1 MPSGYRSRP
10 ASANEFRVEKV
21 GKSPSIGLR
30 GALPPT
36 DMPAAPV
43 YYDEATYRRAV
54 TALLEAKDRQFC
66 AAGRV
71 AVDPTQMVLFFRS
84 KSGITQSIDFPI
96 DVELDAPP
104 AFDVLVASCRPHQT
118 SNYNTYMDRE
128 SLFYPPTLPLTI
140 SLDIMS
146 NYPILDGVRN
156 ALLPNLPPGH
166 YLTAVRDKFEL
177 ILDGSR
183 LERQTANTRNDG
195 RAATVI
201 VTLPVKFTGG
211 ALIVRDPAT
220 GAQET
225 FTMKTKPGESNEL
238 EWVAFMANCEYETQV
253 VDTGY
258 RVMMSYA
265 VYVRNFSPEGAIKFQ
280 SLLTPQEAFFD
291 FLGPVLNMSR
301 GKTLGFYLSCDYPD
315 VNPSLLTADALIPR
329 LKAGDYLLYHSLK
342 MYHLHPDLRWTAGG
356 YIWPLTSR
364 VELDGDDIAG
374 ISAQLKSS
382 SISPRAPYLSGITS
396 SPGYPPPI
404 AVPGYPVP
412 GSAGLGMYGPAPLG
426 GSPPMSG
433 LAGDPQDHALRMKV
447 QESGGQS
454 LSEAGIMVLTDQWN
468 HTAANAGA
476 VERVPFLSRGELQ
489 KLVVNVLLV
498 VMVK

>member
-1 MPSGYRSRP
+1 
-10 ASANEFRVEKV
+10 
-21 GKSPSIGLR
+21 
-30 GALPPT
+30 
-36 DMPAAPV
+36 MPAAPV

-54 TALLEAKDRQFC
+54 TALLEAKDRQF
-66 AAGRV
+66 AATGRV

-118 SNYNTYMDRE
+118 SDYNNYMERE

-140 SLDIMS
+140 SLDVMS

-183 LERQTANTRNDG
+183 LERQAANTRNDG

-201 VTLPVKFTGG
+201 VTLPVKFQGG
-211 ALIVRDPAT
+211 ALVVRDPAT
-220 GAQET
+220 GAQEV
-225 FTMKTKPGESNEL
+225 FSMKTKPGESNEL
-238 EWVAFMANCEYETQV
+238 EWVAFLGNCEYETQV
-253 VDTGY
+253 VDKGY
-258 RVMMSYA
+258 RVMMSYG

-315 VNPSLLTADALIPR
+315 VNPSLLTADSLIPR

-342 MYHLHPDLRWTAGG
+342 MYHLLPELRWTAGE
-356 YIWPLTSR
+356 YIWPLASR
-364 VELDGDDIAG
+364 VELDGEDIVAG
-374 ISAQLKSS
+374 LSSQLKSAS
-382 SISPRAPYLSGITS
+382 LSPRAPYMPAITS
-396 SPGYPPPI
+396 TPVYPPPVSI
-404 AVPGYPVP
+404 PPGYPVP
-412 GSAGLGMYGPAPLG
+412 GGSLGMYGPLVGPGPLG
-426 GSPPMSG
+426 GSPPM
-433 LAGDPQDHALRMKV
+433 PQGSQALRLKV
-447 QESGGQS
+447 QESGGQL
-454 LSEAGIMVLTDQWN
+454 LSEAGITVLTDQWN

-476 VERVPFLSRGELQ
+476 VERVPFLAGGELQ

-498 VMVK
+498 FLVK